1 MSNVIITP
9 AVIAKV
15 ALANLENNLVMGNK
29 VYRDYSRE
37 YVKVGDTISVRRPV
51 QFSAIDGA
59 VAVNQDVI
67 EGKFPLVMNKRKH
80 VSWNFNTQDLT
91 LAIEE
96 YNARY
101 IQPGCIALAN
111 QIDYDLTGLALNVWN
126 WVGTPGQTINSFADF
141 ALGPQRLDNGAVPQA
156 MRNAVLSPNDTWG
169 MLGSQTNLFN
179 DRLTGTAYTQGDLG
193 NVGGVTTAMDQ
204 NIRNYTVGAYA
215 GTPLVNGANQNVTY
229 TASANT
235 DAQTLIT
242 DGWTASTSVL
252 NVGDVF
258 TIAGVNAVNPRSK
271 VTTGYLQQFVVN
283 TAVTADAAGNKT
295 IAISPAIITSGPYQT
310 VTAAPAD
317 NAAITVLG
325 TASTTYP
332 QNLVFHRNAFALVMA
347 DLEMP
352 DGAVWKA
359 RESKNNFSIRVIKW
373 YDGENDEEK
382 IRLDVL
388 YGVSA
393 IYRNLATRLSGS
405 P

>member
-1 MSNVIITP
+1 MSNVLITP
-9 AVIAKV
+9 SIIAKV
-15 ALANLENNLVMGNK
+15 GLANLENNLVMGNK

-37 YVKVGDTISVRRPV
+37 YVKVGDTISIRRPV

-67 EGKFPLVMNKRKH
+67 EGKFPLQMNKRKH

-91 LAIEE
+91 LDIFD

-101 IQPGCIALAN
+101 IQPACIALAN
-111 QIDYDLTGLALNVWN
+111 QIDADLAALATQVWN
-126 WVGTPGQTINSFADF
+126 WVGTPGNTINSFADF
-141 ALGPQRLDNGAVPQA
+141 ALAPQRLDNGAVPQS
-156 MRNAVLSPNDTWG
+156 MRNAVMSPNDTWG
-169 MLGSQTNLFN
+169 MLGSQTTLFSPQ
-179 DRLTGTAYTQGDLG
+179 LVGKSYTDGDLG
-193 NVGGVTTAMDQ
+193 DIGGVMTSMDQ
-204 NIRNYTVGAYA
+204 NVLQYTTGAFT

-229 TASANT
+229 TTSANT

-242 DGWTASTSVL
+242 NGWTASTASL
-252 NVGDVF
+252 NQGDVF
-258 TIAGVNAVNPRSK
+258 TIAGVFAVNPRSK

-283 TAVTADAAGNKT
+283 SPITADSGGNMT

-310 VTAAPAD
+310 VTAAPASG
-317 NAAITVLG
+317 AAITMLG
-325 TASTTYP
+325 TASTTYA
-332 QNLVFHRNAFALVMA
+332 QNLVFHKNAFALVMA

-359 RESKNNFSIRVIKW
+359 RESKNNFSMRVIKW

-382 IRLDVL
+382 VRLDVL

-393 IYRNLATRLSGS
+393 IYRELATRLSGS

>member
-1 MSNVIITP
+1 MSNVLITP
-9 AVIAKV
+9 NIIAKV

-91 LAIEE
+91 LDIED

-111 QIDYDLTGLALNVWN
+111 QIDFDLTGLALNVWN
-126 WVGTPGQTINSFADF
+126 WVGTPGQTVNSFADF
-141 ALGPQRLDNGAVPQA
+141 SLGPKRLDNMAVPQS
-156 MRNAVLSPNDTWG
+156 MRQSVLSPDDTWG
-169 MLGSQTNLFN
+169 LLGSQTALFTPGLV
-179 DRLTGTAYTQGDLG
+179 DKAYTDGNLG
-193 NVGGVTTAMDQ
+193 NIGGVTTAMDQ
-204 NIRNYTVGAYA
+204 NIRNYTVGPYA

-229 TASANT
+229 TTSANT
-235 DAQTLIT
+235 DAQTLLT
-242 DGWTASTSVL
+242 KGWTASTSIL

-271 VTTGYLQQFVVN
+271 VSAGFLQQFVVN
-283 TAVTADAAGNKT
+283 TLVTADSGGLKSIN
-295 IAISPAIITSGPYQT
+295 ISPAIITSGPYQT
-310 VTAAPAD
+310 VSAAPAD
-317 NAAITVLG
+317 SAAITVLG
-325 TASTTYP
+325 TASTAYA
-332 QNLVFHRNAFALVMA
+332 QNLVFHKNAFALVMA

-382 IRLDVL
+382 VRLDVL
-388 YGVSA
+388 YGCSA
-393 IYRNLATRLSGS
+393 IYRDLATRMSGS